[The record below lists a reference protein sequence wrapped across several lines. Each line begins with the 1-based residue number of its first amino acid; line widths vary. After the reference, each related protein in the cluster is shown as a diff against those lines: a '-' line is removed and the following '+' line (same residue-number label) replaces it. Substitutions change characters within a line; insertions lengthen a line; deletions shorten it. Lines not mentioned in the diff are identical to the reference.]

1 MSFSVA
7 VLPHLNIQM
16 RKLQPQSFV
25 KSNNAALLLTMFLFC
40 NSCNPPETY
49 LVHICAHPAIMIN
62 HPSTTVML
70 LVTVPHVPAQW
81 SQ

>member
-1 MSFSVA
+1 MSFLVA

-40 NSCNPPETY
+40 NSCNPPEMRLILSTF
-49 LVHICAHPAIMIN
+49 VAAPPSMIN
-62 HPSTTVML
+62 HPSTTV
-70 LVTVPHVPAQW
+70 T
-81 SQ
+81 